1 MLRWADETEPPSP
14 CSGPAAPSSV
24 GLLVAAPP
32 ATADSG
38 NIDAAIAQLPG
49 IITDNMAK
57 TGVPGL
63 AVAVVSGDQVVYSQG
78 FGVRSTKTGKP
89 VTADTVFQLAS
100 VSKPLGATA
109 VAAAIGKK
117 MLRWDDPITKFLPD
131 YELSNG
137 YVTNRVTVA
146 DMYSHRSGLPG
157 NVGNDLEAYGFNRKT
172 IMDRMRYEPLAPFR
186 ISYSYSNFGLT
197 VGGEAAATAAK
208 TTWPKLAKKMI
219 FKPLGMKHTTY
230 SHKEFTQE
238 ANRASLHQEVDGE
251 WVPSAKRNATAQEP
265 AGGASSTVLDMAS
278 WLRMQLNNGTFDGER
293 VVAKGPLQ
301 EARSMQIRT
310 APASADAS
318 TISGYGLGIDTLVD
332 STGRVRWQ
340 HSGAFTAGASTT
352 ILMIPSLDVGIVVLT
367 NGWPIGLPES
377 IAASFAD
384 IIETGAVTQD
394 WLAVIGKEFAAFT
407 TPNNT
412 VNGKK
417 KPADPKPAAKLSAY
431 TGTYRNDYVGRA
443 KVVKEGGRLVLQLGP
458 KLKTELPLGHWTGN
472 TFYYTAID
480 LPKGFTTG
488 ATFTVKSGKATSL
501 TLEEVGPDVGVLKR
515 S

>member
-1 MLRWADETEPPSP
+1 MKPHLAIAGTS
-14 CSGPAAPSSV
+14 CALVV
-24 GLLVAAPP
+24 GLLAAAPP
-32 ATADSG
+32 ASAESD

-49 IITDNMAK
+49 IITENMAK

-63 AVAVVSGDQVVYSQG
+63 AVAVVSGDKVVYSQG
-78 FGVRSTKTGKP
+78 FGVRSTKTNEP
-89 VTADTVFQLAS
+89 VSVDTVFQLAS

-109 VAAAIGKK
+109 VAAAVGKK
-117 MLRWDDPITKFLPD
+117 LLRWDDPIAKFLPD

-157 NVGNDLEAYGFNRKT
+157 NVGNDLELYGFDRKT
-172 IMDRMRYEPLAPFR
+172 IIDRMRYEPLAPFR
-186 ISYSYSNFGLT
+186 VSYSYSNFGLT

-230 SHKEFTQE
+230 SHKQFTQE
-238 ANRASLHQEVDGE
+238 SNRAALHQQVNGK
-251 WVPSAKRNATAQEP
+251 WVPSATRNATAQEP
-265 AGGASSTVLDMAS
+265 AGGASSTVLDMAA

-310 APASADAS
+310 APASADAAS
-318 TISGYGLGIDTLVD
+318 ISGYALGIDTLVD
-332 STGRVRWQ
+332 PAGRVRWQ
-340 HSGAFTAGASTT
+340 HSGAFTAGAATT

-367 NGWPIGLPES
+367 NAWPIGLPES

-384 IIETGAVTQD
+384 IVENGALTED
-394 WLAVIGKEFAAFT
+394 WLAIVGKAFAPFT
-407 TPNNT
+407 TPADT
-412 VNGKK
+412 INGKK
-417 KPADPKPAAKLSAY
+417 QPAKPKPAEALSAY

-443 KVVKEGGRLVLQLGP
+443 KVVRRGGRLVLQLGP
-458 KLKTELPLGHWTGN
+458 KLKTEVRLRHWTGN
-472 TFYYTAID
+472 TFYYSAID
-480 LPKGFTTG
+480 MPKAFITG
-488 ATFTVKSGKATSL
+488 ATFTVKAGKATTL
-501 TLEEVGPDVGVLKR
+501 ALEEVGPDVGVLKR